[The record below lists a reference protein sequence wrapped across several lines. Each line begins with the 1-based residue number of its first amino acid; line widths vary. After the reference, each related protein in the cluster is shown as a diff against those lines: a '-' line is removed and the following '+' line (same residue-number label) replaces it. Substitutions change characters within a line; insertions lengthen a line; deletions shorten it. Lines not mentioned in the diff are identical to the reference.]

1 MISLE
6 QEERKGY
13 VVSTE
18 MKKVWQVQLTLVKK
32 LLEVCERHNLRIW
45 ADGGTLLGAVR
56 EHGYIPWDDDIDM
69 AMLRPDYD
77 KLVKLAPKEFDHPFF
92 FQCGYTEKVY
102 PRGWARLRMDG
113 TTAITP
119 SKVFYHTH
127 QGIFVDIF
135 PYDAMPNDETELES
149 LVATRNEMID
159 TMTHAAAFDGLH
171 PFRSIGFLKYRNR
184 FCELYKRFEDL
195 FRSHQMENCNQVS
208 CVAFIFDPIHFFRDK
223 HWYDDTLYLPF
234 EDVQM
239 PAPSGY
245 DEILTKQYGDY
256 MTPVQA
262 PSYHG
267 GFWKLDAEK
276 DYVAYLPEL
285 KLYIKH
291 YERQRSRQRL
301 RKLFSKVNRKKTNKL

>member
-1 MISLE
+1 MLSLE

-13 VVSTE
+13 VISAE

-32 LLEVCERHNLRIW
+32 LLEVCEKHHLRIW
-45 ADGGTLLGAVR
+45 ADGGTLLGTVR

-77 KLVKLAPKEFDHPFF
+77 KLVSLAAEEFKPPFF

-127 QGIFVDIF
+127 QGIFVDVF
-135 PYDAMPNDETELES
+135 PYDAVPTDEDELGR
-149 LVATRNEMID
+149 LVASRNEMLD

-171 PFRSIGFLKYRNR
+171 PFRSIRLMKYRSK
-184 FCELYKRFEDL
+184 FAELYKRFEDL
-195 FRSHQMENCNQVS
+195 FRNNQTADYNQVS
-208 CVAFIFDPIHFFRDK
+208 CLTFIVDSTRLFRDK
-223 HWYDDTLYLPF
+223 HWYDDTLFLPF
-234 EDVQM
+234 EDIKM
-239 PAPSGY
+239 PIPSGY

-256 MTPVQA
+256 MTPVKA

-267 GFWKLDAEK
+267 GFWKLDAETGYEK
-276 DYVAYLPEL
+276 YLPEL
-285 KLYIKH
+285 KRYIRH
-291 YERQRSRQRL
+291 YERQRLVRRMKKSL
-301 RKLFSKVNRKKTNKL
+301 KSK